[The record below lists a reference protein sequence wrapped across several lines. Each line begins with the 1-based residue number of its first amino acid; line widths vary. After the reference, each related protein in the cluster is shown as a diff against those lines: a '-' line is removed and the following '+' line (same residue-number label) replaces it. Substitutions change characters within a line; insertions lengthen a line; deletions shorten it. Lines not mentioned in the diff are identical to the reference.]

1 MSLSGIRNGDICIY
15 QGDDFACT
23 LSILNCAD
31 GTPADLTDFTVQ
43 AQVRTGVADQTPG
56 HIAAS
61 FTTTVVVPNQVSLW
75 MPREMTRQLR
85 DLYYQWDLQLTS
97 SAGNVTTVL
106 KGDVNVMQEV
116 TRGEWRGHL
125 WDAVVASQPLW
136 RPVSLYR
143 APSGLINPWGRNPD
157 PWSR

>member
-1 MSLSGIRNGDICIY
+1 MSLSGIRSGNICIY
-15 QGDDFACT
+15 QGDDFACM

-43 AQVRTGVADQTPG
+43 AQIRTAIADQTPG
-56 HIAAS
+56 QIAAS
-61 FTTTVVVPNQVSLW
+61 FVTSVIVPNQVSLW
-75 MPREMTRQLR
+75 LARENTHRLSEWE
-85 DLYYQWDLQLTS
+85 YVWDLQLTS
-97 SAGNVTTVL
+97 SAGNVTTVIQ
-106 KGDVNVMQEV
+106 GNCNVMQEV

-125 WDAVVASQPLW
+125 WDAIVSSQPLW

-143 APSGLINPWGRNPD
+143 APSGLINPWGRTD